1 MNNAVMYSATSYTS
15 FANRKSN
22 TQAIMKPHTL
32 PIKRKPV
39 PKGILHKLSAVT
51 RPRKQR
57 VAAAAAPAG
66 DMEADDGSSKISRAL
81 TIIFLIHI
89 VAVGLI
95 FVHKHFLDG
104 RMPAATAAATQEAAA
119 PAPVIAAT
127 PVRETLPRL
136 SSGDKVYVVKP
147 GDNYTRIAGR
157 EGVEESALRTANE
170 NVEIRPGLILSVPPR
185 RIVAQEPAEVARI
198 REAQQTALVEPT
210 VDEED
215 GLVEAIDIAG
225 APRAVAVQQETSAI
239 ATATATAPATGG
251 RTHTVKSG
259 DNIWRISQQYKVK
272 QDDLMK
278 INNITDARKVRIG
291 MKLVIPE

>member
-1 MNNAVMYSATSYTS
+1 MNNAAMYSAISS
-15 FANRKSN
+15 INFANRKSN
-22 TQAIMKPHTL
+22 HRIRMKPHTL

-51 RPRKQR
+51 RSRKQR
-57 VAAAAAPAG
+57 VAATAPAG
-66 DMEADDGSSKISRAL
+66 DMDVDDGSSKISRAL

-104 RMPAATAAATQEAAA
+104 RMPAASTTQDA
-119 PAPVIAAT
+119 PAPAAIIAAA

-147 GDNYTRIAGR
+147 GDNYARIAER
-157 EGVEESALRTANE
+157 EEVEESALRETNE

-185 RIVAQEPAEVARI
+185 RIVAQEPAEVTRI
-198 REAQQTALVEPT
+198 REAQQASALEPT
-210 VDEED
+210 VNEEE
-215 GLVEAIDIAG
+215 GLVQAIDIAG
-225 APRAVAVQQETSAI
+225 APRAVAVSSESASP
-239 ATATATAPATGG
+239 AVSTATAPTTAGG

-278 INNITDARKVRIG
+278 ANNITDARKVRIG

>member
-1 MNNAVMYSATSYTS
+1 
-15 FANRKSN
+15 
-22 TQAIMKPHTL
+22 MKPHTL

-51 RPRKQR
+51 RSRKQR
-57 VAAAAAPAG
+57 VAATAPAG
-66 DMEADDGSSKISRAL
+66 DMEVDDGSSKISRAL

-104 RMPAATAAATQEAAA
+104 RMPAAAATTQDAPASAPMIAAA
-119 PAPVIAAT
+119 

-147 GDNYTRIAGR
+147 GDNYTRIAER
-157 EGVEESALRTANE
+157 EGVEESALRQVNE

-185 RIVAQEPAEVARI
+185 RIVAQEPAEVVRI
-198 REAQQTALVEPT
+198 REAQQTSAVEPM
-210 VDEED
+210 VNEED

-225 APRAVAVQQETSAI
+225 APRAVAVQAASSSAPDSA
-239 ATATATAPATGG
+239 ATAGS

>member
-1 MNNAVMYSATSYTS
+1 
-15 FANRKSN
+15 
-22 TQAIMKPHTL
+22 MKPHTL

-51 RPRKQR
+51 RSRKQR
-57 VAAAAAPAG
+57 VAAAAPAG
-66 DMEADDGSSKISRAL
+66 DMEVDDGSSKISRAL

-104 RMPAATAAATQEAAA
+104 RAPASAAVTAQPEVA
-119 PAPVIAAT
+119 APVIAAT

-147 GDNYTRIAGR
+147 GDNYARIAGR
-157 EGVEESALRTANE
+157 EGVEESALREVND
-170 NVEIRPGLILSVPPR
+170 NIEIRPGLILSVPPR

-198 REAQQTALVEPT
+198 RESQQATLVEPT
-210 VDEED
+210 VNEDD
-215 GLVEAIDIAG
+215 GLVEAIDISS
-225 APRAVAVQQETSAI
+225 APRAVTVPTETAAI
-239 ATATATAPATGG
+239 TNTAAASGG

-259 DNIWRISQQYKVK
+259 DNIWRIAQQYKVK

-278 INNITDARKVRIG
+278 INDISDARKVRIG
-291 MKLVIPE
+291 MKLKIPN

>member
-1 MNNAVMYSATSYTS
+1 
-15 FANRKSN
+15 
-22 TQAIMKPHTL
+22 MKPHTL

-57 VAAAAAPAG
+57 VAAAAPAG
-66 DMEADDGSSKISRAL
+66 DMEVDDGSSKISRAL

-104 RMPAATAAATQEAAA
+104 RMPTAAAASTTTAAVQMPAAA
-119 PAPVIAAT
+119 PVVAAPV
-127 PVRETLPRL
+127 VRETLPRL

-147 GDNYTRIAGR
+147 GDNYTRIADR
-157 EGVEESALRTANE
+157 EGVEESALREANE

-198 REAQQTALVEPT
+198 REAQQATLVEP
-210 VDEED
+210 VVNEDD

-225 APRAVAVQQETSAI
+225 APRAVAVQLETASTTP
-239 ATATATAPATGG
+239 ATASSG

-278 INNITDARKVRIG
+278 LNNITDPRKVRIG

>member
-1 MNNAVMYSATSYTS
+1 
-15 FANRKSN
+15 
-22 TQAIMKPHTL
+22 MKPHTL

-51 RPRKQR
+51 RSRKQR
-57 VAAAAAPAG
+57 VAAAAPVG
-66 DMEADDGSSKISRAL
+66 DMEVDDGSSKISRAL

-104 RMPAATAAATQEAAA
+104 RMTATATTTAAKPEVVA
-119 PAPVIAAT
+119 PAIAAT

-147 GDNYTRIAGR
+147 GDNYTRIASR
-157 EGVEESALRTANE
+157 EGVEESFLREINE

-198 REAQQTALVEPT
+198 RESQQATLVEPA
-210 VDEED
+210 VNEED

-225 APRAVAVQQETSAI
+225 APRAVTVEPETTTAAAI
-239 ATATATAPATGG
+239 PAATATSG
-251 RTHTVKSG
+251 RTHTIKSG

-278 INNITDARKVRIG
+278 LNNITDARKVRIG